1 MKVIVSDIV
10 YVNEDNSLSK
20 YFEFDILEEIANDD
34 KKLSSEIVKLIK
46 EKTNNSVKLCTVD
59 VD

>member
-10 YVNEDNSLSK
+10 YVNDDNALSK

>member
-34 KKLSSEIVKLIK
+34 NKLSSEIVKLIK
-46 EKTNNSVKLCTVD
+46 EKTNNSIKLCTID